1 MCVSIYIYIYL
12 YIYIYI
18 YLYIYISIYIYIYI
32 FIYIYIEVTYSQVH
46 GSLVLKAL
54 SFKRLRWNS
63 ATTFA
68 EFIQFGQNAKV
79 RRPRNF

>member
-1 MCVSIYIYIYL
+1 MYVCV

-18 YLYIYISIYIYIYI
+18 YTYLCIYTYL
-32 FIYIYIEVTYSQVH
+32 YIYIEVTYSQVH